1 MLKPGLIKR
10 YRLALGSP
18 PLGEQR
24 PPFRRYSV
32 VFFSTSVA
40 RAAKVASVLS
50 VAGIRVHHASTS
62 SEVRILLRITRAG
75 VVLIDLRMIGAGGEM
90 LRELAADFP
99 EACTVVLSPF
109 GVESATQLYV
119 EGAWEVV
126 VEPARFVDLF
136 AALESAHELHQEL
149 TDPVRLQ
156 SSVDAI
162 MKTVRRAARGDGVT
176 PGRPPKTGQ
185 NVAGGG
191 LTIPV
196 IRRRGP
202 VH

>member
-1 MLKPGLIKR
+1 MLKPGLIKP

-18 PLGEQR
+18 PSGELR
-24 PPFRRYSV
+24 PSFRRYSV
-32 VFFSTSVA
+32 VFFSPSVA
-40 RAAKVASVLS
+40 RATKVASVLS

-62 SEVRILLRITRAG
+62 SEVRILLKITRAG
-75 VVLIDLRMIGAGGEM
+75 VVLIDLRMIGASEDM

-99 EACTVVLSPF
+99 EACTVVLSSF
-109 GVESATQLYV
+109 GVESAAQLYV

-126 VEPARFVDLF
+126 VEPARFIDLF

-162 MKTVRRAARGDGVT
+162 MKAVRRVARGDGVT
-176 PGRPPKTGQ
+176 PGLRPKTAQ
-185 NVAGGG
+185 NVGGRV
-191 LTIPV
+191 LTMPV

>member
-1 MLKPGLIKR
+1 MLKPGFIKR

-18 PLGEQR
+18 SPGER
-24 PPFRRYSV
+24 KLPFRRYAV
-32 VFFSTSVA
+32 VFFTTSDA
-40 RAAKVASVLS
+40 RATKLASVLS

-62 SEVRILLRITRAG
+62 SEVRILLKITRAG
-75 VVLIDLRMIGAGGEM
+75 VVLIDLRMIGARGEM
-90 LRELAADFP
+90 LGELAAEFP
-99 EACTVVLSPF
+99 DACSVVLSPF
-109 GVESATQLYV
+109 GIESAAQLYV

-126 VEPARFVDLF
+126 VEPARFADLL

-162 MKTVRRAARGDGVT
+162 MKAVCRVARGDDMT
-176 PGRPPKTGQ
+176 PGRRPKTGQ

-196 IRRRGP
+196 IRRHGP